1 MTVVL
6 SARELT
12 RHYEVSRGLFKGHAL
27 VRALNGVSFELEAG
41 KTLAVVGESG
51 CGKSTLARALTLI
64 EEPSSGSLQIA
75 GTEVN
80 GADKAQ
86 RKQLRRD
93 VQMVFQSPYASLNPR
108 QKIGDQLAEPL
119 LINTSLSKTER
130 RDKVQKM
137 MQQVGLRPEHYQRYP
152 HMFSGGQRQRIALAR
167 AMMLQPK
174 VLVADE
180 PTSAL
185 DVSIQAQVLN
195 LFMDLQKEFNT
206 AYVFISH
213 NLAVVRHVA
222 DQVLVMYLGRPA
234 EMGPKE
240 DIYEKPL
247 HEDRDQNDHRD
258 WHPKHPEQNRAH
270 DGSSSREF
278 ELTDNSGRS
287 MQGTRVFFDPTSTVT
302 QATTEQGCEAC
313 EERTAQQGNEGPD
326 GGPGRNLR
334 CCLGSFLR
342 SLLGLRGILTRLF
355 IDLLDAGLGLGLGQ
369 ASTLGHQLRQVG
381 AILGSHPAI
390 GSQAADQDP
399 AGHAIGRILAYR
411 DRAVATE

>member
-1 MTVVL
+1 MAVVL

-75 GTEVN
+75 GTEVK
-80 GADKAQ
+80 GASKSE

-119 LINTSLSKTER
+119 LINTSLSKAER
-130 RDKVQKM
+130 REKVQKM
-137 MQQVGLRPEHYQRYP
+137 MEQVGLRPEHYQRYP

-195 LFMDLQKEFNT
+195 LFIDLQKEFNT

-247 HEDRDQNDHRD
+247 H
-258 WHPKHPEQNRAH
+258 PY
-270 DGSSSREF
+270 
-278 ELTDNSGRS
+278 
-287 MQGTRVFFDPTSTVT
+287 T
-302 QATTEQGCEAC
+302 QALLSATPAIHPDPLKPKIRIAGELP
-313 EERTAQQGNEGPD
+313 NPLNPPD
-326 GGPGRNLR
+326 GCAFHKR
-334 CCLGSFLR
+334 CPYATERC
-342 SLLGLRGILTRLF
+342 
-355 IDLLDAGLGLGLGQ
+355 AKEVP
-369 ASTLGHQLRQVG
+369 ALRQV
-381 AILGSHPAI
+381 STR
-390 GSQAADQDP
+390 Q
-399 AGHAIGRILAYR
+399 
-411 DRAVATE
+411 VACHYAEQFL

>member
-75 GTEVN
+75 GTEVK
-80 GADKAQ
+80 GASKAE

-119 LINTSLSKTER
+119 LINTSLSKAER

-137 MQQVGLRPEHYQRYP
+137 MEQVGLRPEHYQRYP

-240 DIYEKPL
+240 DIYERPL
-247 HEDRDQNDHRD
+247 H
-258 WHPKHPEQNRAH
+258 PY
-270 DGSSSREF
+270 
-278 ELTDNSGRS
+278 
-287 MQGTRVFFDPTSTVT
+287 T
-302 QATTEQGCEAC
+302 QALLSATPTIHPDPLKPKIRIVGELP
-313 EERTAQQGNEGPD
+313 NPLNPPD
-326 GGPGRNLR
+326 GCAFHKR
-334 CCLGSFLR
+334 CPYATERC
-342 SLLGLRGILTRLF
+342 
-355 IDLLDAGLGLGLGQ
+355 AKEMP
-369 ASTLGHQLRQVG
+369 ALRQV
-381 AILGSHPAI
+381 STR
-390 GSQAADQDP
+390 Q
-399 AGHAIGRILAYR
+399 
-411 DRAVATE
+411 VACHYAEQFL

>member
-1 MTVVL
+1 MAVVL
-6 SARELT
+6 TARELT

-75 GTEVN
+75 GTEVT
-80 GADKAQ
+80 GASKSE

-119 LINTSLSKTER
+119 LINTSLSKAER
-130 RDKVQKM
+130 REKVQKM
-137 MQQVGLRPEHYQRYP
+137 MEQVGLRPEHYQRYP

-234 EMGPKE
+234 EMGPKA

-247 HEDRDQNDHRD
+247 H
-258 WHPKHPEQNRAH
+258 PY
-270 DGSSSREF
+270 
-278 ELTDNSGRS
+278 
-287 MQGTRVFFDPTSTVT
+287 T
-302 QATTEQGCEAC
+302 QALLSATPAIHPDPLKPKIRIAGELP
-313 EERTAQQGNEGPD
+313 NPLNPPD
-326 GGPGRNLR
+326 GCAFHKR
-334 CCLGSFLR
+334 CPYATERCGKEVPAF
-342 SLLGLRGILTRLF
+342 
-355 IDLLDAGLGLGLGQ
+355 
-369 ASTLGHQLRQVG
+369 RQVG
-381 AILGSHPAI
+381 TR
-390 GSQAADQDP
+390 Q
-399 AGHAIGRILAYR
+399 
-411 DRAVATE
+411 VACHYAEQFL

>member
-64 EEPSSGSLQIA
+64 EEPTSGSLQIA
-75 GTEVN
+75 GLEVN
-80 GADKAQ
+80 GAGKQQ

-119 LINTSLSKTER
+119 LINTSLSKAER
-130 RDKVQKM
+130 REKVQKM
-137 MQQVGLRPEHYQRYP
+137 MEQVGLRPEHYQRYP

-240 DIYEKPL
+240 DIYAKPL
-247 HEDRDQNDHRD
+247 H
-258 WHPKHPEQNRAH
+258 PY
-270 DGSSSREF
+270 
-278 ELTDNSGRS
+278 
-287 MQGTRVFFDPTSTVT
+287 T
-302 QATTEQGCEAC
+302 QALLSATPAIHPDPLKPKIRIVGELPNPLNPPEGCAFHKRCPYATE
-313 EERTAQQGNEGPD
+313 
-326 GGPGRNLR
+326 R
-334 CCLGSFLR
+334 CGKDVPAF
-342 SLLGLRGILTRLF
+342 
-355 IDLLDAGLGLGLGQ
+355 
-369 ASTLGHQLRQVG
+369 RQVG
-381 AILGSHPAI
+381 TR
-390 GSQAADQDP
+390 Q
-399 AGHAIGRILAYR
+399 
-411 DRAVATE
+411 VACHYAEQFL

>member
-1 MTVVL
+1 MAVVL
-6 SARELT
+6 TARELT

-64 EEPSSGSLQIA
+64 EEPSSGSLQID
-75 GTEVN
+75 GTEVT
-80 GADKAQ
+80 GASKSE

-119 LINTSLSKTER
+119 LINTSLSKAER
-130 RDKVQKM
+130 REKVQKM
-137 MQQVGLRPEHYQRYP
+137 MEQVGLRPEHYQRYP

-234 EMGPKE
+234 EMGPKA

-247 HEDRDQNDHRD
+247 H
-258 WHPKHPEQNRAH
+258 PY
-270 DGSSSREF
+270 
-278 ELTDNSGRS
+278 
-287 MQGTRVFFDPTSTVT
+287 T
-302 QATTEQGCEAC
+302 QALLSATPAIHPDPLKPKIRIVGELP
-313 EERTAQQGNEGPD
+313 NPLNPPD
-326 GGPGRNLR
+326 GCAFHKR
-334 CCLGSFLR
+334 CPYATERCGVEVPAFRPVGS
-342 SLLGLRGILTRLF
+342 
-355 IDLLDAGLGLGLGQ
+355 
-369 ASTLGHQLRQVG
+369 RQV
-381 AILGSHPAI
+381 ACHYAEQFL
-390 GSQAADQDP
+390 
-399 AGHAIGRILAYR
+399 
-411 DRAVATE
+411 

>member
-6 SARELT
+6 TARDLT
-12 RHYEVSRGLFKGHAL
+12 RHYEVSRGLFKGSAH

-64 EEPSSGSLQIA
+64 EAPTSGSLQID
-75 GTEVN
+75 GLEVK
-80 GADKAQ
+80 GADKAE

-119 LINTSLSKTER
+119 LINTSLSKAER
-130 RDKVQKM
+130 RERVQRM
-137 MQQVGLRPEHYQRYP
+137 MEQVGLRPEHYQRYP

-195 LFMDLQKEFNT
+195 LFMDLQREYRT

-222 DQVLVMYLGRPA
+222 DDVLVMYLGAPV
-234 EMGPKE
+234 EMGEKQR
-240 DIYEKPL
+240 IYDKPL
-247 HEDRDQNDHRD
+247 H
-258 WHPKHPEQNRAH
+258 PY
-270 DGSSSREF
+270 
-278 ELTDNSGRS
+278 
-287 MQGTRVFFDPTSTVT
+287 T
-302 QATTEQGCEAC
+302 QALLSATPSIHPDPSKPKIRIAGELPNPLNPPSGCTFHKRCPYATQRCVAEVPAL
-313 EERTAQQGNEGPD
+313 RTVDQ
-326 GGPGRNLR
+326 
-334 CCLGSFLR
+334 
-342 SLLGLRGILTRLF
+342 
-355 IDLLDAGLGLGLGQ
+355 
-369 ASTLGHQLRQVG
+369 RQV
-381 AILGSHPAI
+381 ACHYAEQFL
-390 GSQAADQDP
+390 
-399 AGHAIGRILAYR
+399 
-411 DRAVATE
+411 

>member
-1 MTVVL
+1 MAVVL

-75 GTEVN
+75 GTEVK
-80 GADKAQ
+80 GASKSE

-119 LINTSLSKTER
+119 LINTSLSKAER
-130 RDKVQKM
+130 REKVQKM
-137 MQQVGLRPEHYQRYP
+137 MEQVGLRPEHYQRYP

-213 NLAVVRHVA
+213 NLAVVQHVA

-247 HEDRDQNDHRD
+247 H
-258 WHPKHPEQNRAH
+258 PY
-270 DGSSSREF
+270 
-278 ELTDNSGRS
+278 
-287 MQGTRVFFDPTSTVT
+287 T
-302 QATTEQGCEAC
+302 QALLSATPAIHPDPLKPKIRIAGELP
-313 EERTAQQGNEGPD
+313 NPLNPPD
-326 GGPGRNLR
+326 GCAFHKR
-334 CCLGSFLR
+334 CPHATERC
-342 SLLGLRGILTRLF
+342 
-355 IDLLDAGLGLGLGQ
+355 AKEVP
-369 ASTLGHQLRQVG
+369 ALRQV
-381 AILGSHPAI
+381 STR
-390 GSQAADQDP
+390 Q
-399 AGHAIGRILAYR
+399 
-411 DRAVATE
+411 VACHYAEQFL

>member
-1 MTVVL
+1 MAVVL
-6 SARELT
+6 TARELT

-75 GTEVN
+75 GTEVT
-80 GADKAQ
+80 GASKAE

-119 LINTSLSKTER
+119 LINTSLSKAER
-130 RDKVQKM
+130 RERVQKM
-137 MQQVGLRPEHYQRYP
+137 MEQVGLRPEHYQRYP

-234 EMGPKE
+234 EMGPKA

-247 HEDRDQNDHRD
+247 H
-258 WHPKHPEQNRAH
+258 PY
-270 DGSSSREF
+270 
-278 ELTDNSGRS
+278 
-287 MQGTRVFFDPTSTVT
+287 T
-302 QATTEQGCEAC
+302 QALLSATPAIHPDPLKPKIRIAGELP
-313 EERTAQQGNEGPD
+313 NPLNPPD
-326 GGPGRNLR
+326 GCAFHKR
-334 CCLGSFLR
+334 CPYATERCGVEVPAF
-342 SLLGLRGILTRLF
+342 
-355 IDLLDAGLGLGLGQ
+355 
-369 ASTLGHQLRQVG
+369 RQVG
-381 AILGSHPAI
+381 SR
-390 GSQAADQDP
+390 Q
-399 AGHAIGRILAYR
+399 
-411 DRAVATE
+411 VACHYAEQFL

>member
-1 MTVVL
+1 MAVVL

-75 GTEVN
+75 GTEVK
-80 GADKAQ
+80 GASKSE

-119 LINTSLSKTER
+119 LINTSLSKAER
-130 RDKVQKM
+130 REKVQKM
-137 MQQVGLRPEHYQRYP
+137 MEQVGLRPEHYQRYP

-240 DIYEKPL
+240 DIYERPL
-247 HEDRDQNDHRD
+247 H
-258 WHPKHPEQNRAH
+258 PY
-270 DGSSSREF
+270 
-278 ELTDNSGRS
+278 
-287 MQGTRVFFDPTSTVT
+287 T
-302 QATTEQGCEAC
+302 QALLSATPAIHPDPLKPKIRIAGELP
-313 EERTAQQGNEGPD
+313 NPLNPPD
-326 GGPGRNLR
+326 GCAFHKRCPYATERCAKEVPALR
-334 CCLGSFLR
+334 HV
-342 SLLGLRGILTRLF
+342 
-355 IDLLDAGLGLGLGQ
+355 
-369 ASTLGHQLRQVG
+369 STRQV
-381 AILGSHPAI
+381 ACHYAEQFL
-390 GSQAADQDP
+390 
-399 AGHAIGRILAYR
+399 
-411 DRAVATE
+411 

>member
-6 SARELT
+6 TARELT
-12 RHYEVSRGLFKGHAL
+12 RHYQVARGMFKGSAL

-41 KTLAVVGESG
+41 RTLAVVGESG

-64 EEPSSGSLQIA
+64 EEPTCGSLQIA
-75 GTEVN
+75 GQEVA
-80 GADKAQ
+80 GASKAQ
-86 RKQLRRD
+86 RRQLRRD

-119 LINTSLSKTER
+119 LINTDLGRAER
-130 RDKVQKM
+130 REQVQAM

-167 AMMLQPK
+167 AMMLRPK

-195 LFMDLQKEFNT
+195 LFMDLQQQYRT

-222 DQVLVMYLGRPA
+222 DDVLVMYLGHPA

-240 DIYEKPL
+240 DIYRNPL
-247 HEDRDQNDHRD
+247 H
-258 WHPKHPEQNRAH
+258 PY
-270 DGSSSREF
+270 
-278 ELTDNSGRS
+278 
-287 MQGTRVFFDPTSTVT
+287 T
-302 QATTEQGCEAC
+302 QALLSATPSIHPDPARPRIKIAGELPNPLAPPSGC
-313 EERTAQQGNEGPD
+313 PFHK
-326 GGPGRNLR
+326 R
-334 CCLGSFLR
+334 CPYATDKCVMDVPAFRVVGS
-342 SLLGLRGILTRLF
+342 
-355 IDLLDAGLGLGLGQ
+355 
-369 ASTLGHQLRQVG
+369 RQV
-381 AILGSHPAI
+381 ACHYAEQFL
-390 GSQAADQDP
+390 Q
-399 AGHAIGRILAYR
+399 
-411 DRAVATE
+411 

>member
-1 MTVVL
+1 MSVVL
-6 SARELT
+6 TARDLT
-12 RHYEVSRGLFKGHAL
+12 RHYDVSRGLFKPHAT

-64 EEPSSGSLQIA
+64 EEPSSGSLQI
-75 GTEVN
+75 GGQEVN
-80 GADKAQ
+80 GASKAE

-119 LINTSLSKTER
+119 LINTNLSRSER
-130 RDKVQKM
+130 REKVQAM

-167 AMMLQPK
+167 AMMLNPK

-195 LFMDLQKEFNT
+195 LFMDLQAEFNT

-213 NLAVVRHVA
+213 NLAVVQHVA
-222 DQVLVMYLGRPA
+222 DDVLVMYLGRPA

-240 DIYEKPL
+240 KIYAKPL
-247 HEDRDQNDHRD
+247 H
-258 WHPKHPEQNRAH
+258 PY
-270 DGSSSREF
+270 
-278 ELTDNSGRS
+278 
-287 MQGTRVFFDPTSTVT
+287 T
-302 QATTEQGCEAC
+302 QALLSATPTIHPDPDKPKIKIVGELPNPLNPPSGCAFHKRCPHATERCIN
-313 EERTAQQGNEGPD
+313 EEP
-326 GGPGRNLR
+326 PLR
-334 CCLGSFLR
+334 
-342 SLLGLRGILTRLF
+342 
-355 IDLLDAGLGLGLGQ
+355 LLDA
-369 ASTLGHQLRQVG
+369 RQV
-381 AILGSHPAI
+381 ACH
-390 GSQAADQDP
+390 
-399 AGHAIGRILAYR
+399 HAEVINGL
-411 DRAVATE
+411 